1 MREVFFVATKSLKPL
16 SGSPNA
22 VSTETEIEAL
32 RMEPLPYGQDR
43 AESIETIKMVMGQLP
58 RTELVKETDD
68 TLHYVVTSKM
78 MRFKDDVE
86 FRFDDETRQIEFRSA
101 SRLGHSDFGVNRKR
115 MQDVSERY
123 RRLMR

>member
-1 MREVFFVATKSLKPL
+1 MATKPLKPL

-22 VSTETEIEAL
+22 VSTETAIEAL
-32 RMEPLPYGQDR
+32 RMDPLSYGRDR
-43 AESIETIKMVMGQLP
+43 TESMETIKMVMGQLP
-58 RTELVKETDD
+58 RTELVEETDD
-68 TLHYVVTSKM
+68 TFHYVVSSKV

-101 SRLGHSDFGVNRKR
+101 SRLGHYDFGVNRKR

>member
-1 MREVFFVATKSLKPL
+1 MATKSLKPL

-22 VSTETEIEAL
+22 VSTETSIEAL
-32 RMEPLPYGQDR
+32 RMDPLPYGRDR
-43 AESIETIKMVMGQLP
+43 AHSIETIKMVMGQLP
-58 RTELVKETDD
+58 RTELVEETED
-68 TLHYVVTSKM
+68 TLHYVVTTKL

-86 FRFDDETRQIEFRSA
+86 FRFDDETGHVHFRSA

>member
-1 MREVFFVATKSLKPL
+1 MATKSLKPL

-22 VSTETEIEAL
+22 VSTETSIEAL
-32 RMEPLPYGQDR
+32 RMEPLLYGRDR
-43 AESIETIKMVMGQLP
+43 VHSIETIKMVMGQLP
-58 RTELVKETDD
+58 RTELVEETRDM
-68 TLHYVVTSKM
+68 LHYVVSTKV

-101 SRLGHSDFGVNRKR
+101 SRLGHYDFGVNRNR

-123 RRLMR
+123 RRLIR

>member
-1 MREVFFVATKSLKPL
+1 MATKSLKPL

-22 VSTETEIEAL
+22 VSTETSISAL
-32 RMEPLPYGQDR
+32 RMDPLPYGRDR
-43 AESIETIKMVMGQLP
+43 AQSREIIKMVMGQLP
-58 RTELVKETDD
+58 RTELVQETED
-68 TLHYVVTSKM
+68 TLHYVVSTKV

-86 FRFDDETRQIEFRSA
+86 FGFNDEARQIEFRSA
-101 SRLGHSDFGVNRKR
+101 ARFGHYDFGVNRKR

>member
-1 MREVFFVATKSLKPL
+1 MATQSLKPL

-22 VSTETEIEAL
+22 VSTETSIEAL
-32 RMEPLPYGQDR
+32 RMDPLPYAQDR
-43 AESIETIKMVMGQLP
+43 AQSMESIKMVMGQLP
-58 RTELVKETDD
+58 RTELVKETSD
-68 TLHYVVTSKM
+68 TLHYVVTSKV

-101 SRLGHSDFGVNRKR
+101 SRLGYSDFGVNRNR

>member
-1 MREVFFVATKSLKPL
+1 MATKSLKLL

-32 RMEPLPYGQDR
+32 RMEPLPYARDR
-43 AESIETIKMVMGQLP
+43 ADSIETIKMVMGQLP

-68 TLHYVVTSKM
+68 TLHYVVSSKV

-86 FRFDDETRQIEFRSA
+86 FRFDDVTRQIEFRSA
-101 SRLGHSDFGVNRKR
+101 ARLGHYDFGVNRTR